1 VIGQTI
7 SHYHI
12 VEKLGGGGMGVVY
25 KAEDTRLHRF
35 VALKFLPEELAR
47 DQQAL
52 ARFQRE
58 AQAASALNHPNI
70 CTIYDIGEHDG
81 QAFIAMEFLEGMTL
95 KHRIAGRPLEME
107 VLFPLAIEI
116 ADALDAAHSKG
127 IVHRDIKPANI
138 FVTSRGTAK
147 VLDFGLAKVLARPH
161 SGAELTA
168 ATIDSE
174 EHLTSPGTALGT
186 VSYMSPEQVKGKELD
201 ARTDLFSFGAVLYE
215 MATGTL
221 PFRGDT
227 SALIF
232 DAILNRAPTPAVRI
246 NPDVP
251 PKLDQIIDRSLEK
264 DFGLRYQSAADLRSE
279 LKRLQRDTV
288 SGRSAAAA
296 GGDASRGAEP
306 GRASSAQSAAFQAP
320 RRSRHRLITGI
331 VALALVAAAGVAW
344 WSIHRTQA
352 LPQSKQRRLTANPPD
367 QEVIAA
373 TISPDGKYLGYSDLR
388 GAHLQLVETG
398 ETRDVPFPPGAR
410 PGQAFLFFESWYP
423 DSTRFLIDLATP
435 GAPTTSWTVSVLGG
449 APQKIAEGLVDLVV
463 SPEGSGIAAFSHQG
477 NEIWLMGPHGESP
490 HQIVAVNDK
499 STYFS
504 SLAWSPVS
512 DRVAYIRVQQLEDKI
527 DASIETCDRNGA
539 HRTVLF
545 SPGPKQGSPWSNTVQ
560 GFAWLPSGRIVYSGN
575 LEGTAADVEGNL
587 WQLAVDADSA
597 TPRGKPHQ
605 LTNWSGFNVDT
616 LSASADGK
624 RLVFLRGSDHYSV
637 AVGDLSEDGGVI
649 NVRRLTLDEHI
660 NLPLAW
666 TKDSREVIFISRR
679 SEGTQILRQ
688 GISGSETP
696 QLIANSSSMEF
707 GNARLSPDGRFVIAH
722 GIDRKS
728 GATALYKIPLEGG
741 SPQLL
746 FPLEPDVGDYTCA
759 HQGNFCVY
767 GITDLK
773 QGSLIIMSFDL
784 AGGKSKESLR
794 IPIGPDY
801 HWAVSPD
808 GTKIGVVNTAWD
820 ENQVRFFS
828 LHGGALQTVTAQ
840 GYENLTSFDWAPD
853 SKSVFVATRGPSGST
868 LLRIGV
874 NGEVQ
879 PVWGRVEPTHLWGVP
894 SPDGRH
900 IAVFDAS
907 SDANAWMIENF

>member
-1 VIGQTI
+1 MIGQTI
-7 SHYHI
+7 SHYRI
-12 VEKLGGGGMGVVY
+12 IEKLGGGGMGVVY

-35 VALKFLPEELAR
+35 VALKFLPEGLAR
-47 DQQAL
+47 DPQAL

-70 CTIYDIGEHDG
+70 CTIHDIGEHDG
-81 QAFIAMEFLEGMTL
+81 HAFIAMEFLEGVTL

-116 ADALDAAHSKG
+116 ADALDAAHAKG

-138 FVTSRGTAK
+138 FVTSRGAAK
-147 VLDFGLAKVLARPH
+147 VLDFGLAKVLARPQ

-201 ARTDLFSFGAVLYE
+201 ARTDLFSFGTVLYE

-221 PFRGDT
+221 PFRGET
-227 SALIF
+227 TGVIF
-232 DAILNRAPTPAVRI
+232 DAILNRAPVPAVRG
-246 NPDVP
+246 NPGVP
-251 PKLDQIIDRSLEK
+251 LKLDQIIDRLLEK
-264 DFGLRYQSAADLRSE
+264 DCGLRYQSAADLRSE

-288 SGRSAAAA
+288 SGRSAASA
-296 GGDASRGAEP
+296 GGDARSAEP

-320 RRSRHRLITGI
+320 RRHRLIMGI
-331 VALALVAAAGVAW
+331 AALALVAAAGAAW
-344 WSIHRTQA
+344 LSFHGTKA
-352 LPQSKQRRLTANPPD
+352 VEPSKQRRLTANPPD

-373 TISPDGKYLGYSDLR
+373 SISPDGKYLGYSDLR

-398 ETRDVPFPPGAR
+398 ETRDVLFPPGAR

-423 DSTRFLIDLATP
+423 DSTRFLVELATP

-449 APQKIAEGLVDLVV
+449 APLKIMEGLVEPTV
-463 SPEGSGIAAFSHQG
+463 SPDGSAIAALSRQA
-477 NEIWLMGPHGESP
+477 NEIWLMGAHGESP
-490 HQIVAVNDK
+490 HQIAAVNDK
-499 STYFS
+499 STTFG
-504 SLAWSPVS
+504 SLAWSPAG
-512 DRVAYIRVQQLEDKI
+512 DRVAYIRVQQREDRV
-527 DASIETCDRNGA
+527 DASIESCDRNGA

-545 SPGPKQGSPWSNTVQ
+545 SPGPKQGSPWSNSVES
-560 GFAWLPSGRIVYSGN
+560 FAWLPSGRIVYAGN

-597 TPRGKPHQ
+597 TPRDKPHQ
-605 LTNWSGFNVDT
+605 LTNWSGFNVDG

-624 RLVFLRGSDHYSV
+624 RLVFLRGTSHDSV
-637 AVGDLSEDGGVI
+637 AVGDLNGEGRVI

-666 TKDSREVIFISRR
+666 TADSREVIFISRR

-688 GISGSETP
+688 GISGNETP
-696 QLIANSSSMEF
+696 QLIANSSSMDF
-707 GNARLSPDGRFVIAH
+707 GNARLSPDGRFVILH
-722 GIDRKS
+722 GIDKKS
-728 GATALYKIPLEGG
+728 GASALYKVPLEGG

-746 FPLEPDVGDYTCA
+746 FPLEPDVSDYQCP

-767 GITDLK
+767 GITDVK
-773 QGSLIIMSFDL
+773 QGSLIIMSFDP
-784 AGGKSKESLR
+784 AGGKRTELLR
-794 IPIGPDY
+794 VPIGSDY

-808 GTKIGVVNTAWD
+808 GTKIGIVNTAWD
-820 ENQVRFFS
+820 ENQIRFFS
-828 LHGGALQTVTAQ
+828 LQGRALQTVTAK

-853 SKSVFVATRGPSGST
+853 SKSAYMATRGPSGST
-868 LLRIGV
+868 LLRIGL

-879 PVWGRVEPTHLWGVP
+879 PVWGRVQPTNLWGVP

-900 IAVFDAS
+900 MAVFDAS